1 MELFW
6 KTAAAVLLALVLV
19 PALEKTEKDFS
30 VLLTMAVCAMAAMA
44 AISYLKPVL
53 DLLWQLRDLGD
64 LAGQT
69 LEILLKAVGIG
80 VVAEIAGMICRDA
93 GNGSMGKTMQILA
106 SAVILYLS
114 IPLLKGFLSLIQ
126 EILGQV

>member
-19 PALEKTEKDFS
+19 PTLEKTEKDFS

-53 DLLWQLRDLGD
+53 DLLWQLRNLGD

-80 VVAEIAGMICRDA
+80 MVAEIAGMICRDA

>member
-6 KTAAAVLLALVLV
+6 KTAAAVLLALFLV
-19 PALEKTEKDFS
+19 PTLEKTEKDFS

-80 VVAEIAGMICRDA
+80 MVAEIAGMICRDA

>member
-6 KTAAAVLLALVLV
+6 KTAAAVLLAVVLV

-44 AISYLKPVL
+44 VVSYLEPVL
-53 DLLWQLRDLGD
+53 ELMWQLRDLGD

-69 LEILLKAVGIG
+69 LEILLKALGIG
-80 VVAEIAGMICRDA
+80 LVAEIAGMICRDA
-93 GNGSMGKTMQILA
+93 GNGSMGKTLQILA

-114 IPLLKGFLSLIQ
+114 IPLLNGFLSLIQ

>member
-19 PALEKTEKDFS
+19 PTLEKTEKDFS

-69 LEILLKAVGIG
+69 LEILLKTVGIG
-80 VVAEIAGMICRDA
+80 MVAEIAGMICRDA

>member
-80 VVAEIAGMICRDA
+80 MVAEIAGMICRDA
-93 GNGSMGKTMQILA
+93 GNGSMGKSMQILA

>member
-19 PALEKTEKDFS
+19 PTLEKTEKDFS
-30 VLLTMAVCAMAAMA
+30 VLLTMAVCAIAAMA

-80 VVAEIAGMICRDA
+80 MVAEIAGMICRDA

>member
-19 PALEKTEKDFS
+19 PTLEKTEKDFS

-80 VVAEIAGMICRDA
+80 MVAEIAGMICRDA

>member
-80 VVAEIAGMICRDA
+80 VVAEIAGMSCRDA

>member
-80 VVAEIAGMICRDA
+80 MVAEIAGMICRDA

>member
-19 PALEKTEKDFS
+19 PALEKTGKDFS

-80 VVAEIAGMICRDA
+80 MVAEIAGMICRDA

>member
-69 LEILLKAVGIG
+69 MEILLKAVGIG
-80 VVAEIAGMICRDA
+80 MVAEIAGMICRDA

>member
-19 PALEKTEKDFS
+19 PTLEKNEKDFS

-80 VVAEIAGMICRDA
+80 MVAEIAGMICRDA

>member
-30 VLLTMAVCAMAAMA
+30 VLLPMAVCAMAAMA

>member
-19 PALEKTEKDFS
+19 PTLEKTEKDFS

-80 VVAEIAGMICRDA
+80 MVAEIAGMICRDA

-114 IPLLKGFLSLIQ
+114 IPLLKGILSLIQ